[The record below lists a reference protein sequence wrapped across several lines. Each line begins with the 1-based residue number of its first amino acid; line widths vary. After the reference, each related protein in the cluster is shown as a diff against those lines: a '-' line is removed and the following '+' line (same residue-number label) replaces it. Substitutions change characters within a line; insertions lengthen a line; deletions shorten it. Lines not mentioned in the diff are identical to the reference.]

1 MLKFVITKTCI
12 IITSFT
18 YSRFLQYLKIFN
30 KTNEYSM
37 NKSFLKCFNRCICN
51 TIRYSY
57 TLMNAIEIEETS
69 VNYCATTHTSSLKKI
84 SILNVDIKVVMVNDN
99 G

>member
-1 MLKFVITKTCI
+1 MNKSNKNY
-12 IITSFT
+12 SFINVYYDT
-18 YSRFLQYLKIFN
+18 YNMTYLLHIKYLKIFN

-69 VNYCATTHTSSLKKI
+69 VNYCATYIGFEKNFNSKCRHKSR
-84 SILNVDIKVVMVNDN
+84 N
-99 G
+99 GKR